1 MYFTLFIFVQM
12 DEEAIWE
19 APDKLL
25 RDLGLTAEGDAIK
38 LKIRCRPQCTSE
50 SRRNDPIFDPA
61 TILDPATNS
70 PKNAAAKRERC
81 QIM

>member
-25 RDLGLTAEGDAIK
+25 KDLGLTAEGDAIK
-38 LKIRCRPQCTSE
+38 LKIRCRLQS
-50 SRRNDPIFDPA
+50 IFDPA